1 MMPARRSTYI
11 ATVTVA
17 AAVVL
22 LVPGG
27 SGGAFL
33 YATAPSAPMEARPDS
48 LPAPSPDW
56 SPEDVVRLQVDA
68 LGRNDMPHDDA
79 GIEAAFRFASPANKR
94 ATGPL
99 ERFRLLFE
107 TEAYGPMLDHD
118 GARYSAV
125 QQTATQARMGV
136 MLSTES
142 GSVGYVF
149 RLSKQTQTPYQD
161 CWMTD
166 GVRRVPVSSISA

>member
-1 MMPARRSTYI
+1 MPARRPTYI

-22 LVPGG
+22 LVLGG
-27 SGGAFL
+27 SGGTFL
-33 YATAPSAPMEARPDS
+33 PEPASSSPMPTRFDS

-56 SPEDVVRLQVDA
+56 SAEEVVRLQVDA
-68 LGRNDMPHDDA
+68 LGRNDVPHADA

-125 QQTATQARMGV
+125 QQTDTQARMGV

-149 RLSKQTQTPYQD
+149 QLSKQTQAPHQD

>member
-1 MMPARRSTYI
+1 MLTRSLTP
-11 ATVTVA
+11 VVPVA
-17 AAVVL
+17 AAVAL
-22 LVPGG
+22 LLLGG
-27 SGGAFL
+27 SGGVFL
-33 YATAPSAPMEARPDS
+33 YATATPEPMATSPDS
-48 LPAPSPDW
+48 LPAPSPNL
-56 SPEDVVRLQVDA
+56 SPAEVVRLQVDA
-68 LGRNDMPHDDA
+68 LGRNDMPHADA

-107 TEAYGPMLDHD
+107 TEAYGPMLNHD
-118 GARYSAV
+118 GAQYSAV
-125 QQTATQARMGV
+125 QQTDSQARMGV

-149 RLSKQTQTPYQD
+149 RLSKQTQAPYQA

>member
-1 MMPARRSTYI
+1 MLTRSLTP
-11 ATVTVA
+11 VVPVA
-17 AAVVL
+17 AAVAL
-22 LVPGG
+22 LLLGG
-27 SGGAFL
+27 SGGVFVHPTSSSSPMS
-33 YATAPSAPMEARPDS
+33 TASDS
-48 LPAPSPDW
+48 LPAPSPDL
-56 SPEDVVRLQVDA
+56 SPAEVVRLQVDA
-68 LGRNDMPHDDA
+68 LGDNDAPHADA

-118 GARYSAV
+118 GAQYSAV
-125 QQTATQARMGV
+125 QQTDTQARMGV

-142 GSVGYVF
+142 GPVGYVF
-149 RLSKQTQTPYQD
+149 RLSKQTQAPHQD

-166 GVRRVPVSSISA
+166 GVRRVPVSSISAWA